1 MIVDCIAYNEDDTW
15 NETEISVDF
24 KVYPCCT
31 LHAFH
36 QLDKTFFDE
45 YLDGLPEDWNSKTYT
60 EVNRFDPLNQDDAKG
75 KGKGKAQISRTK
87 GKGKRR
93 TTQQENALDPTWQRN
108 AARAC
113 VRTKRNDSP
122 VGSPPQPPMSP

>member
-45 YLDGLPEDWNSKTYT
+45 YLDGLPEDWNSLKNHSLD
-60 EVNRFDPLNQDDAKG
+60 EILKRFKDYIKPEKW
-75 KGKGKAQISRTK
+75 
-87 GKGKRR
+87 KRFE
-93 TTQQENALDPTWQRN
+93 TTPDCCK
-108 AARAC
+108 RAC
-113 VRTKRNDSP
+113 LK
-122 VGSPPQPPMSP
+122 